1 MKKFKYIVLPVL
13 LIYCS
18 LHAAL
23 VSAQTQYVSDQLEVT
38 LRRGPTLSHAVLR
51 MLKTGT
57 AVEVL
62 EVDAASGHT
71 RVKTQSG
78 VEGWILSRYLIS
90 EPTARMQLEKLL
102 KDSNHAGGNDQS
114 VVAQLKTI
122 HNEYDTAN
130 KRIAQLEGQNKQLEQ
145 QLASIKQTAANV
157 LAVDEEN
164 KKMRHKLAA
173 SEERLNALQMENVE
187 LQSDKNKDW
196 FFAGAIVLVGGLIL
210 GLIVPHLGRRRN
222 SRYGDF
228 G

>member
-1 MKKFKYIVLPVL
+1 MKKFKYNVLPVL

-18 LHAAL
+18 LHATL

-57 AVEVL
+57 PVEVL

-90 EPTARMQLEKLL
+90 EPTARMQLEKML
-102 KDSNHAGGNDQS
+102 KDSNHAAGNDQS
-114 VVAQLKTI
+114 VVSQLKTI
-122 HNEYDTAN
+122 HSQYDNAN

-196 FFAGAIVLVGGLIL
+196 FFAGALVLVGGVVL
-210 GLIVPHLGRRRN
+210 GLIAPHLGRKRN

>member
-102 KDSNHAGGNDQS
+102 KDSNHAVGNDQS

-130 KRIAQLEGQNKQLEQ
+130 KRIAQL
-145 QLASIKQTAANV
+145 
-157 LAVDEEN
+157 
-164 KKMRHKLAA
+164 
-173 SEERLNALQMENVE
+173 
-187 LQSDKNKDW
+187 
-196 FFAGAIVLVGGLIL
+196 
-210 GLIVPHLGRRRN
+210 
-222 SRYGDF
+222 
-228 G
+228 

>member
-1 MKKFKYIVLPVL
+1 MKKYKKVAVSVFLM
-13 LIYCS
+13 YCS
-18 LHAAL
+18 LNAELVTAA
-23 VSAQTQYVSDQLEVT
+23 TQYVSDQLEVT

-51 MLKTGT
+51 MLKSGA

-71 RVKTQSG
+71 RVKTSSG
-78 VEGWILSRYLIS
+78 VEGWILSRYLS
-90 EPTARMQLEKLL
+90 TEPTARMQLEKML
-102 KDSNHAGGNDQS
+102 KDMNHAANNDQS

-122 HNEYDTAN
+122 HGEYDNAS

-164 KKMRHKLAA
+164 KKMRQKLAA
-173 SEERLNALQMENVE
+173 SEDRLNALQMENVE

-196 FFAGAIVLVGGLIL
+196 FFAGAIVLVSGLIL